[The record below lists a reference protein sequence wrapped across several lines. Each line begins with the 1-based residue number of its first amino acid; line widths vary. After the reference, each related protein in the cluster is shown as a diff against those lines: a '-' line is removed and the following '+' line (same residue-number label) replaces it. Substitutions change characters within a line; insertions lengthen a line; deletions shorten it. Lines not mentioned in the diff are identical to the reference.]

1 MNKYERLLNE
11 WCTYLLSMQND
22 DGGFDCEAC
31 ETKHGRAD
39 NAVFPLIYEYA
50 RTKDPQFLY
59 ASEKLMDFRKLL
71 THEDGAVQNDFGTE
85 WKGITTFSAINL
97 YKTLFYFSDIIPE
110 KLKAEIEKRF
120 KDSANWVHENIRI
133 GFRANINYY
142 AAASAV
148 NAMYGTYYNDKEYL
162 SLASELLGYC
172 LKYFTE
178 NGLITGEGQPHN
190 FRTEKGCAPVDIGY
204 NVEETLPCL
213 ISTASLIGD
222 KNSLNLLAKHA
233 EKLLD
238 FMLPDGGWDN
248 TFGVRNNKWTY
259 YGSRT
264 SDGCIGAFTELGKL
278 NPIFVEVVER
288 TYEILRRC
296 THDGKLYGGLNYT
309 ESNQPSCIHH
319 TFCHA
324 AALADALCFGI
335 EEPSER
341 KKLPCDTEEFSYKYY
356 PEIDTYKI
364 HAGKTIATVTGYDYS
379 TYTYPRGAAHSSG
392 GAISLLYHIDK
403 GPVIAGS
410 VYEYKPTEQF
420 NMQLPIGNVNHSTLI
435 PHIEYEKDGIK
446 YATCLDGNAEINVQ
460 KNDKCISVKVKS
472 KFVCIET
479 KSVENEN
486 LFAEFTYQFFSNST
500 KISVISNADAN
511 FVLPII
517 KNSAEIKT
525 ENIYTKRDIF
535 FLTGGFSADE
545 YSFKTDRKIT
555 VEIIIN

>member
-11 WCTYLLSMQND
+11 WCSYLLQMQND

-39 NAVFPLIYEYA
+39 NAVFPLIYEYS
-50 RTKDPQFLY
+50 RTKDNRFLS
-59 ASEKLMDFRKLL
+59 AAEKLMQFRKLL
-71 THEDGAVQNDFGTE
+71 THSDGAVQNDFGTE

-97 YKTLFYFSDIIPE
+97 YKTLFHFENILPKE
-110 KLKAEIEKRF
+110 FKAEIEKRF
-120 KDSANWVHENIRI
+120 KDSAKWVHENIRP

-142 AAASAV
+142 AAASIV
-148 NAMYGTYYNDKEYL
+148 NAMYGTYYGDSNYI
-162 SLASELLGYC
+162 SLASELLDYC
-172 LKYFTE
+172 MKHFTE

-213 ISTASLIGD
+213 VSTA
-222 KNSLNLLAKHA
+222 NLLDDQIALNALANHA

-238 FMLPDGGWDN
+238 FMLPDGDWDN

-264 SDGCIGAFTELGKL
+264 SDGCIGAFAELGKL
-278 NPIFVEVVER
+278 NPIFYEAAER
-288 TYEILRRC
+288 TFEALRRC
-296 THDGKLYGGLNYT
+296 THNGKLYGGLNYV
-309 ESNQPSCIHH
+309 ENNQPPCIHH

-335 EEPSER
+335 EEPTER
-341 KKLPCDTEEFSYKYY
+341 KTLPCDREEFSYKYY

-364 HAGKTIATVTGYDYS
+364 HAGKTLATITGYDYS

-392 GAISLLYHIDK
+392 GTLSLLYHADK
-403 GPVIAGS
+403 GAVISGT
-410 VYEYKPTEQF
+410 VYDYKPTEQF
-420 NMQLPIGNVNHSTLI
+420 NMQMPVGDIIHSTLI
-435 PHIEYEKDGIK
+435 PRAKYEKDGIK
-446 YATCLDGNAEINVQ
+446 YATCLDGNAEISVQ
-460 KNDKCISVKVKS
+460 KEEHCITANVKS

-479 KSVENEN
+479 KSAENES
-486 LFAEFTYQFFSNST
+486 LFAEFAYRFYGDST
-500 KISVISNADAN
+500 EISVTSNADAV

-525 ENIYTKRDIF
+525 ENAYTKRDIF

-545 YSFKTDRKIT
+545 YSFRTDRTLSIKI
-555 VEIIIN
+555 ICQ